1 MRNVLTTIMPFRNA
15 GYPAARPTILGL
27 TKALILCLLRFRSVA
42 AAPLAGIFRLAED
55 DTDGDP
61 SLWLYLSV
69 AVVLV
74 LLGGA
79 FAGLT
84 IA

>member
-1 MRNVLTTIMPFRNA
+1 MPSRNT
-15 GYPAARPTILGL
+15 GYSAARPTILGL
-27 TKALILCLLRFRSVA
+27 TKALVFCLSRFRPVT
-42 AAPLAGIFRLAED
+42 AAPLAGIFWLAED
-55 DTDGDP
+55 DTPDSDGDP
-61 SLWLYLSV
+61 NLWLYLSV